1 MNSEKKIFSKPVVIA
16 VSAVLLAVIVFVLV
30 RVLGSKSVNV
40 PEIVNMDIV
49 QAQELLEKS
58 ELSICITRKE
68 INDEVDENT
77 VLEQSPKGGEKAEK
91 GSVVNVTISEKSV
104 EVSIPE
110 LKNYD
115 KDLAVDILKNAGFK
129 VEIEEVASDEFASGT
144 VISQS
149 QSGKGQT
156 GSTITVT
163 VSKNDKETSDKT
175 VKVPSVVGK
184 TVAQAIKLFDGKL
197 YVSVVEEQF
206 SDTVPKGVIIRQTP
220 QADAKA
226 SLYTTVEVTVSKGKA
241 SDIEIV
247 MPSVVYLTRSQAK
260 ATLENLGLKV
270 KIENQFSDFVA
281 SGIVISQSIPK
292 GKKIKAD
299 TTVTIYVSVG
309 KQPEFTTVNP
319 STSAQKPTT
328 TKKNESVTEKNT
340 SQSAEKETK
349 NTTVNSTTV
358 KATELAGESKYTA
371 DFRIVP
377 DKTEV
382 KAGDII
388 TVSVKLKTNYKIV
401 AASVPIIYDSRVFE
415 LVGTDENNVSSFLDF
430 KGTLSE
436 NAYSTNGN
444 WKSPDSMYTKNSNQ
458 EYWTSDKAKNRY
470 KIVFATWNALPSQ
483 GTVITS
489 LDKEET
495 ILTFKLKVK
504 SNVSD
509 TSGRIFLSSDFIKTA
524 SSPQGILFVGRAKSS
539 EINLDSIVTT
549 GQTINVKEANAL
561 IIIK

>member
-1 MNSEKKIFSKPVVIA
+1 MNSKKKIFSKHVVIA
-16 VSAVLLAVIVFVLV
+16 VSAVLLAVIVFVLA
-30 RVLGSKSVNV
+30 RVLNSKSVNV
-40 PEIVNMDIV
+40 PEIVNMNV
-49 QAQELLEKS
+49 MQAQELLEKS
-58 ELSICITRKE
+58 ELTICITRKE

-77 VLEQSPKGGEKAEK
+77 VLEQSPEAGEKAKK

-104 EVSIPE
+104 EISIPE

-115 KDLAVDILKNAGFK
+115 KDLAVEILKNAGFK
-129 VEIEEVASDEFASGT
+129 VEIVEVVSDEFASGT

-175 VKVPSVVGK
+175 VEVPSVVGK
-184 TVAQAIKLFDGKL
+184 TVAQAIKLFNGKL
-197 YVSVVEEQF
+197 YISVVEEQF
-206 SDTVPKGVIIRQTP
+206 SDTVPKGAIICQTP
-220 QADAKA
+220 QADVKA
-226 SLYTTVEVTVSKGKA
+226 SMYTTVEVTVSKGKA
-241 SDIEIV
+241 SDVKIV

-260 ATLENLGLKV
+260 DTLESLGLKV
-270 KIENQFSDFVA
+270 KTENQYSDSVA

-299 TTVTIYVSVG
+299 TAVTIYVSIG

-319 STSAQKPTT
+319 STSVQKPIT
-328 TKKNESVTEKNT
+328 TKKNENVNEKNT

-358 KATELAGESKYTA
+358 KATELAGESKYIA

-382 KAGDII
+382 KTGDVI

-401 AASVPIIYDSRVFE
+401 AASVPVIYDSRVFE

-430 KGTLSE
+430 KGTLSA

-444 WKSPDSMYTKNSNQ
+444 WKSPDSMYAKNSNQ

-470 KIVFATWNALPSQ
+470 KIVFATWNAMPSQ

-489 LDKEET
+489 LNKEET

-504 SNVSD
+504 SNVND

-524 SSPQGILFVGRAKSS
+524 GSPQGILFVGRAKSS
-539 EINLDSIVTT
+539 EIKLDSIVTT
-549 GQTINVKEANAL
+549 GQTINIREANAL

>member
-1 MNSEKKIFSKPVVIA
+1 MNFKKKIFSKPVIIA
-16 VSAVLLAVIVFVLV
+16 VSAVLLAVIVFALT
-30 RVLGSKSVNV
+30 RVLGFKSVKV
-40 PEIVNMDIV
+40 PEIVNMDV
-49 QAQELLEKS
+49 QQAQELLEKS
-58 ELSICITRKE
+58 ELTICITRKE

-77 VLEQSPKGGEKAEK
+77 VLEQTPEAGEKAEK

-110 LKNYD
+110 VKNYD
-115 KDLAVDILKNAGFK
+115 KDLAVEVLKNAGFK
-129 VEIEEVASDEFASGT
+129 VEIEEASSDKFASGT

-163 VSKNDKETSDKT
+163 VSKNDKEKSDKT
-175 VKVPSVVGK
+175 VTVPSVTGK
-184 TVAQAIKLFDGKL
+184 TLAEAIKLFNGKL
-197 YVSVVEEQF
+197 YISVVEEQF
-206 SDTVPKGVIIRQTP
+206 SDSVPKGKIISQTP
-220 QADAKA
+220 QSGAKA
-226 SLYTTVEVTVSKGKA
+226 PEYTTVEVAISKGKA
-241 SDIEIV
+241 SDVEIV

-260 ATLENLGLKV
+260 TTLESLGLKV
-270 KIENQFSDFVA
+270 QIKNQYSDSVA

-292 GKKIKAD
+292 GEKVKAD
-299 TTVTIYVSVG
+299 TSVTIYVSVG

-319 STSAQKPTT
+319 STSSQKPTT
-328 TKKNESVTEKNT
+328 TKKNEKTTEKNS
-340 SQSAEKETK
+340 SQNVVEEEKK
-349 NTTVNSTTV
+349 TTV

-382 KAGDII
+382 KAGDVI

-401 AASVPIIYDSRVFE
+401 AASVPVIYDSRVFE

-436 NAYSTNGN
+436 NAYSTSGN
-444 WKSPDSMYTKNSNQ
+444 WKSPDSMYAKNSNQ
-458 EYWTSDKAKNRY
+458 EYWTSDNAKNRY
-470 KIVFATWNALPSQ
+470 KIAFATWKAMPSQ
-483 GTVITS
+483 GTVLTA
-489 LDKEET
+489 LENEET
-495 ILTFKLKVK
+495 IVTFKLKVK

-509 TSGRIFLSSDFIKTA
+509 TSGRIFLSSDFVKTA
-524 SSPQGILFVGRAKSS
+524 SSPQGILFAGRAKTN
-539 EINLDSIVTT
+539 EITVDSIVST
-549 GQTINVKEANAL
+549 GQTINLREANAL